1 VWVWSSFGL
10 LLVLLGARAW
20 VVETGQTRLRL
31 GRTPVRVRFLT
42 GACALAA
49 ALVVTTVTANG
60 GARLAYLLLH
70 PQEAV
75 AEQEARKDAEDAAG
89 RAAED
94 AAERAA
100 RPPPAPAVPGVA
112 SPAVPGVASPAVPGA
127 APPAVPAP

>member
-1 VWVWSSFGL
+1 MGVWSSFGL

-20 VVETGQTRLRL
+20 VVETGQTRL
-31 GRTPVRVRFLT
+31 GRTPVRVRILT

-49 ALVVTTVTANG
+49 VLVVTTVTANG

-70 PQEAV
+70 PEEAV

-94 AAERAA
+94 AAEGAV
-100 RPPPAPAVPGVA
+100 RPP
-112 SPAVPGVASPAVPGA
+112 A
-127 APPAVPAP
+127 APAVPAP